1 MLCSVKTADREQVR
15 PIADRIRSIRNDCG
29 LLIPELEACFQTPR
43 PFYSSRTAHST
54 AAVNDFLANLEN
66 LFTDQQWQEFR
77 NEDFKAG
84 SAVVMLMLAIF
95 SIGVVLYSI
104 VAITL

>member
-1 MLCSVKTADREQVR
+1 MSHDAHEGTVDL
-15 PIADRIRSIRNDCG
+15 
-29 LLIPELEACFQTPR
+29 
-43 PFYSSRTAHST
+43 SS
-54 AAVNDFLANLEN
+54 

-95 SIGVVLYSI
+95 CIGVVLYSI
-104 VAITL
+104 VALTL